1 METETQHNASDKR
14 TKTAIMQSILSR
26 LEKKEAKI
34 SIALAIIGI
43 LVTVLFEFHES
54 PEKEDKIFRK
64 NLIGG
69 ENQMAVKQ
77 IPAVQSFVE
86 YLEYIENKD
95 TMNMW
100 NLSSSSRRSKDYANI
115 DKMMYDYFLT
125 SDYQVDYI
133 IPIKEENKLSLNS
146 NSPINEHTFSFY
158 ALLEFEDDV
167 CLDGEVD
174 KLKSFHKTVLKDLC
188 DSASFEQL
196 FDPVVEE
203 IYVFLDKRF
212 VIDSAEYIKSELR
225 DYMKEMTL
233 KNYITQDWR
242 FPVLF
247 AQKYKLPPKPQ
258 VTPVASYERQ
268 GHMILCRVVM
278 IEEDVWKVKEFR
290 TIAISRWSDNK
301 NK

>member
-14 TKTAIMQSILSR
+14 TKTAIMQGILSR

-43 LVTVLFEFHES
+43 LVTVLLEFHES

-64 NLIGG
+64 NQIGG